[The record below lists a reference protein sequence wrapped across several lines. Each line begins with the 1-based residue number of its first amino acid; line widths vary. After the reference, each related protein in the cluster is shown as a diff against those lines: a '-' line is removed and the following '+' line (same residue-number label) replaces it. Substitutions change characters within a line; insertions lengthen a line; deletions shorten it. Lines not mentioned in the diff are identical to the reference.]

1 MRRHPEL
8 ERAILLAIEAHDDE
22 AASFVELSEIE
33 GFSDVQKGYHVLL
46 LHEAGLLVAL
56 DARTHD
62 GLYDWVPVRLTMAGH
77 QYLETIRDPEI
88 WRRTQEGARRV
99 GSFGLDVLG
108 ALAKAYLRERL
119 QALTGFDAPL

>member
-1 MRRHPEL
+1 MKRHPEL

-22 AASFVELSEIE
+22 AGGFADLSEIE
-33 GFSDVQKGYHVLL
+33 GFSEAQKGYHVLL

-62 GLYDWVPVRLTMAGH
+62 GLYDWCPVRLTMAGH

-88 WRRTQEGARRV
+88 WRRTQESARRV

-108 ALAKAYLRERL
+108 ALGKVYLRERL
-119 QALTGFDAPL
+119 QALTGIDVRL